1 MTMRGGGEIFWSGRV
16 VRGWSGVLVGLVLM
30 VLMIELPAAET
41 EGRARGPVTFVFT
54 SDVHFGI
61 TRNALRGAVNVG
73 ADVAGAAMVHAINRL
88 PAARLPDDGGLR
100 AGREIGPIDFVTIT
114 GDITNRQDRLPLR
127 IQSAA
132 VSWAQFETVFSG
144 GLTLRDANGNPT
156 PLLLVP
162 GNHDVSNAR
171 GHPNGLL
178 PATDATPMAAIYN
191 RMLAPAALRTRE
203 TFDFENDRIRYAK
216 TFGGVRCVFLTVW
229 PDAGARAWM
238 AAELK
243 ALPATMPVLIFVHDP
258 PNVPARHFTNPHG
271 RSDINARDQF
281 ENVLSEI
288 YTGGKSADD
297 SSEAAQR
304 ELAAFLKAHR
314 NIVGYFHGHANW
326 HETYTWKGPDNDLA
340 LPVFRADSPVK
351 GRVSG
356 KDETKLSFHVVVFDL
371 AAGRLTSREC
381 FWNRGAKAGP
391 KPDDF
396 AWGATTTVSL
406 SPRDGR

>member
-1 MTMRGGGEIFWSGRV
+1 MKLRERGTTCGGVICWRACWRV
-16 VRGWSGVLVGLVLM
+16 VLTLVAGIAV
-30 VLMIELPAAET
+30 PAVGNAS
-41 EGRARGPVTFVFT
+41 EGGSAPVTFVFT
-54 SDVHFGI
+54 SDVHLGI
-61 TRNALRGAVNVG
+61 ARNSFRGAVNVG
-73 ADVAGAAMVHAINRL
+73 ADVVGAALVQAINLL
-88 PAARLPDDGGLR
+88 PTARLPEDGGLH
-100 AGREIGPIDFVTIT
+100 AGREIGPVDFVTIT
-114 GDITNRQDRLPLR
+114 GDITNRQERLPLR

-132 VSWAQFETVFSG
+132 ASWVQFENVFLN
-144 GLTLRDANGNPT
+144 GLTLRDSAGKPA

-178 PATDATPMAAIYN
+178 PVTDATPMAAIYN
-191 RMLAPAALRTRE
+191 RMIEPATPRTRE

-229 PDAGARAWM
+229 PDAGARAWL
-238 AAELK
+238 ADELK
-243 ALPATMPVLIFVHDP
+243 RQPAAMPVLIFVHDP

-271 RSDINARDQF
+271 RGDINARDKF

-288 YTGGKSADD
+288 HPGGRKDDD

-304 ELAAFLKAHR
+304 ELAAFLKCHP

-326 HETYTWKGPDNDLA
+326 HEAYTWKGPDQAIA

-351 GRVSG
+351 GRTSG
-356 KDETKLSFHVVVFDL
+356 KDETLLSFHVVVFDRG
-371 AAGRLTSREC
+371 ANQLTSREC
-381 FWNRGAKAGP
+381 FWNRGAKAVEKGA
-391 KPDDF
+391 DF

-406 SPRDGR
+406 APRSGR